1 MFYHGF
7 RSRCIALFAAI
18 AFVCMPIGMAHADSP
33 VTITSTVTDPHSF
46 LSDSQAKSAS
56 QSLSALKSGGL
67 DAYVVLVTDFSDQ
80 APVKWC
86 EAAGTK
92 SGLSNSSLVL
102 VIATEQRVAATC
114 GNTDQKGIA
123 DSAVVSAFAAAKTEL
138 GKANPLD
145 ADTVVSAIQAYSSS
159 LKASQSS
166 GSTIKKSTTPTNT
179 RAAKSSLSSTSSSSA
194 FPLSSV
200 ILFVFFLILLPIIL
214 ITAIVRSQRKT
225 RKTVV
230 GTQEQ
235 QRVQSTLDLARM
247 LLDADDVVRA
257 SEDEIEFARAQFGP
271 DAVASFSSAIDN
283 ARALVSR
290 GFALQRGNED
300 GSNPVSTQEM
310 NDFINRL
317 NAAMNQLV
325 QERQSFTERRNK
337 EANIGEQVSDLLDS
351 IAQTRNQISQA
362 EMDLQTLKL
371 AYSAEAIASL
381 IGRPDQARALLDQA
395 ETSAKEALAAQQS
408 GQNAYETLEVARRAL
423 ALARHQLES
432 ITQAPDQLARS
443 SELLTAAIGSITSDI
458 SDVTRLKADPVAFK
472 PLVDS
477 AQAAISGGHAAQN
490 GHGDPLAALES
501 LRLAEA
507 ALDEALAPLRS
518 AEERAQRAQSG
529 IDALLSQADSEVA
542 RANQHITSHGSLVGF
557 DARSQLSFARSA
569 LQNAHSFHNQ
579 GNDESAAAQAR
590 TAITYAQAAIT
601 APLTTPQQSS
611 GSRIADGLTGA
622 LVWSVLDSILSSGG
636 SHRRSWGSD
645 WGGSSWGG
653 GGSSNSGSFGGFGGF
668 GGSSGGFGG
677 SSGSGHTDSF

>member
-1 MFYHGF
+1 MAFLAALVTVLVATCLPAG
-7 RSRCIALFAAI
+7 IAR
-18 AFVCMPIGMAHADSP
+18 ADSP

-46 LSDSQAKSAS
+46 LSDSQAQSAS
-56 QSLSALKSGGL
+56 QSLSKLKSGGL

-159 LKASQSS
+159 LKAAQSS
-166 GSTIKKSTTPTNT
+166 GSTTTKT
-179 RAAKSSLSSTSSSSA
+179 RATSAARSSSTSTSDSSTFLFGSI
-194 FPLSSV
+194 
-200 ILFVFFLILLPIIL
+200 ILFFFFTVLILLPIIL

-235 QRVQSTLDLARM
+235 RRVQSTLDLARM

-310 NDFINRL
+310 NEFINRL

-362 EMDLQTLKL
+362 QMDLQTLKL

-490 GHGDPLAALES
+490 GQGDPLAALES

-507 ALDEALAPLRS
+507 SLDEALAPLRS

-653 GGSSNSGSFGGFGGF
+653 GGSSNSGSFGGFGG
-668 GGSSGGFGG
+668 SSGGFGG

>member
-18 AFVCMPIGMAHADSP
+18 AFVCMPIGMARADSP

-166 GSTIKKSTTPTNT
+166 GSKTTTPTKT
-179 RAAKSSLSSTSSSSA
+179 RAAKSSSSSTSGDSTFLFGSI
-194 FPLSSV
+194 
-200 ILFVFFLILLPIIL
+200 ILFFFFTVLILLPIIL
-214 ITAIVRSQRKT
+214 ITAIARSQRKT

-257 SEDEIEFARAQFGP
+257 AEDEIEFARAQFGP

-325 QERQSFTERRNK
+325 QEKQTFTERRNK
-337 EANIGEQVSDLLDS
+337 EANIGQQVSDLLDS

-362 EMDLQTLKL
+362 QMDLQTLKL

-490 GHGDPLAALES
+490 GQGDPLAALES

-507 ALDEALAPLRS
+507 ALDEALTPLRS

-579 GNDESAAAQAR
+579 GNDESAATQAR
-590 TAITYAQAAIT
+590 TAISYAQSAMT
-601 APLTTPQQSS
+601 APLTTPQPSS

-636 SHRRSWGSD
+636 SHRRSWDSG

-653 GGSSNSGSFGGFGGF
+653 GGSSNSGSFGGF

>member
-46 LSDSQAKSAS
+46 LSDSQAQSAS
-56 QSLSALKSGGL
+56 QSLSTLRSGGL

-159 LKASQSS
+159 LKAAQSS
-166 GSTIKKSTTPTNT
+166 GSTTTKSTTPKKTS
-179 RAAKSSLSSTSSSSA
+179 AAKSSSSDTSDSSTFLFGSI
-194 FPLSSV
+194 
-200 ILFVFFLILLPIIL
+200 ILFFFFTVLILLPIIL
-214 ITAIVRSQRKT
+214 VTAIVRSQRKT

-271 DAVASFSSAIDN
+271 DAIASFSSAIDN

-337 EANIGEQVSDLLDS
+337 EANIGQQVSDLLES

-423 ALARHQLES
+423 SLARHQLES

-490 GHGDPLAALES
+490 GQGDPLAALES

-579 GNDESAAAQAR
+579 GNDESAATQAR
-590 TAITYAQAAIT
+590 TAITYAQAAMT

-636 SHRRSWGSD
+636 SHRRSWDSG

-653 GGSSNSGSFGGFGGF
+653 GGSSNSGSFGGF

>member
-102 VIATEQRVAATC
+102 VIATEQRVAASC

-159 LKASQSS
+159 LKAAQSS
-166 GSTIKKSTTPTNT
+166 GSTTTKT
-179 RAAKSSLSSTSSSSA
+179 RATSAARSSSTSTGDSSTFLFGSI
-194 FPLSSV
+194 
-200 ILFVFFLILLPIIL
+200 ILFFFFTVLILLPIIL
-214 ITAIVRSQRKT
+214 IIAIVRSQRKT

-290 GFALQRGNED
+290 GFTLQRGNED

-317 NAAMNQLV
+317 NVAMNQLV

-490 GHGDPLAALES
+490 GQGDPLAALET

-507 ALDEALAPLRS
+507 SLDEALAPLRS

-579 GNDESAAAQAR
+579 GNDESAATQAR

-636 SHRRSWGSD
+636 SHRRSWDSG

-653 GGSSNSGSFGGFGGF
+653 GGSSNSGSFGGF

>member
-7 RSRCIALFAAI
+7 RSRCIALFTAI
-18 AFVCMPIGMAHADSP
+18 AFVCMPIGMAYADSP

-46 LSDSQAKSAS
+46 LSDSQAQSAS
-56 QSLSALKSGGL
+56 QSLSKLKSGGL

-159 LKASQSS
+159 LKAAQSS
-166 GSTIKKSTTPTNT
+166 GSTTTKT
-179 RAAKSSLSSTSSSSA
+179 RATSAARSSSTSTGDSSTFLFGSI
-194 FPLSSV
+194 
-200 ILFVFFLILLPIIL
+200 ILFFFFTVLILLPIVL

-257 SEDEIEFARAQFGP
+257 AEDEIEFARAQFGP

-325 QERQSFTERRNK
+325 QEKQTFTERRNK

-362 EMDLQTLKL
+362 QMDLQTLKL

-432 ITQAPDQLARS
+432 IAQAPDQLARS

-472 PLVDS
+472 PLVES

-490 GHGDPLAALES
+490 GQGDPLAALES

-579 GNDESAAAQAR
+579 GNDESAATQAR

-636 SHRRSWGSD
+636 SHRRSWDSG

-653 GGSSNSGSFGGFGGF
+653 GGSSNSGSFGGF

>member
-1 MFYHGF
+1 MFYHAF
-7 RSRCIALFAAI
+7 RSRCIALFTAI

-46 LSDSQAKSAS
+46 LSDSQAQSAS
-56 QSLSALKSGGL
+56 QSLSKLKSGGL

-159 LKASQSS
+159 LKTAQSS
-166 GSTIKKSTTPTNT
+166 GVTTTKT
-179 RAAKSSLSSTSSSSA
+179 RATSAATRSSTSTDDSSTFLFGSI
-194 FPLSSV
+194 
-200 ILFVFFLILLPIIL
+200 ILFFFFTVLILLPIIL

-337 EANIGEQVSDLLDS
+337 EANIGQQVSDLLDS

-362 EMDLQTLKL
+362 QMDLQTLKL

-472 PLVDS
+472 PLVES

-490 GHGDPLAALES
+490 GQGDPLAALES

-579 GNDESAAAQAR
+579 GNDESAATQAR
-590 TAITYAQAAIT
+590 TAITYAQSAMT

-636 SHRRSWGSD
+636 SHRRSWDSG

-653 GGSSNSGSFGGFGGF
+653 GGSSNSGSFGGF

>member
-1 MFYHGF
+1 
-7 RSRCIALFAAI
+7 
-18 AFVCMPIGMAHADSP
+18 
-33 VTITSTVTDPHSF
+33 
-46 LSDSQAKSAS
+46 
-56 QSLSALKSGGL
+56 
-67 DAYVVLVTDFSDQ
+67 
-80 APVKWC
+80 
-86 EAAGTK
+86 
-92 SGLSNSSLVL
+92 
-102 VIATEQRVAATC
+102 
-114 GNTDQKGIA
+114 
-123 DSAVVSAFAAAKTEL
+123 
-138 GKANPLD
+138 
-145 ADTVVSAIQAYSSS
+145 
-159 LKASQSS
+159 
-166 GSTIKKSTTPTNT
+166 
-179 RAAKSSLSSTSSSSA
+179 
-194 FPLSSV
+194 
-200 ILFVFFLILLPIIL
+200 
-214 ITAIVRSQRKT
+214 
-225 RKTVV
+225 
-230 GTQEQ
+230 
-235 QRVQSTLDLARM
+235 M

-300 GSNPVSTQEM
+300 GSNPVSPQEM

-477 AQAAISGGHAAQN
+477 AQAAISGGHAAQY

-653 GGSSNSGSFGGFGGF
+653 GGSSNSGSFGGFGG
-668 GGSSGGFGG
+668 SSGGFGG

>member
-1 MFYHGF
+1 
-7 RSRCIALFAAI
+7 
-18 AFVCMPIGMAHADSP
+18 
-33 VTITSTVTDPHSF
+33 
-46 LSDSQAKSAS
+46 
-56 QSLSALKSGGL
+56 
-67 DAYVVLVTDFSDQ
+67 
-80 APVKWC
+80 
-86 EAAGTK
+86 
-92 SGLSNSSLVL
+92 
-102 VIATEQRVAATC
+102 
-114 GNTDQKGIA
+114 
-123 DSAVVSAFAAAKTEL
+123 
-138 GKANPLD
+138 
-145 ADTVVSAIQAYSSS
+145 
-159 LKASQSS
+159 
-166 GSTIKKSTTPTNT
+166 
-179 RAAKSSLSSTSSSSA
+179 
-194 FPLSSV
+194 
-200 ILFVFFLILLPIIL
+200 
-214 ITAIVRSQRKT
+214 
-225 RKTVV
+225 
-230 GTQEQ
+230 
-235 QRVQSTLDLARM
+235 M

-257 SEDEIEFARAQFGP
+257 AEDEIEFARAQFGP

-325 QERQSFTERRNK
+325 QEKQTFTERRNK
-337 EANIGEQVSDLLDS
+337 EANIGQQVSDLLES

-362 EMDLQTLKL
+362 QMDLQTLKL

-490 GHGDPLAALES
+490 GQGDPLAALES

-529 IDALLSQADSEVA
+529 IEALLSQADSEVA
-542 RANQHITSHGSLVGF
+542 RANQHVTSHGSLVGF

-590 TAITYAQAAIT
+590 TAISYAQSAMT
-601 APLTTPQQSS
+601 APLTTPQPSS

-636 SHRRSWGSD
+636 SHRRSWDSG

-653 GGSSNSGSFGGFGGF
+653 GGSSNSGSFGGF

>member
-18 AFVCMPIGMAHADSP
+18 AFVCMPIGMARADSP

-159 LKASQSS
+159 LKAAQSS
-166 GSTIKKSTTPTNT
+166 GSKTTTPTKT
-179 RAAKSSLSSTSSSSA
+179 RAAKSSSSSTSGDSTFLFGSI
-194 FPLSSV
+194 
-200 ILFVFFLILLPIIL
+200 ILFFFFTVLILLPIIL

-290 GFALQRGNED
+290 GFTLQRGNED

-490 GHGDPLAALES
+490 GQGDPLAALES

-507 ALDEALAPLRS
+507 SLDEALAPLRS

-636 SHRRSWGSD
+636 SHRRSWDSG

-653 GGSSNSGSFGGFGGF
+653 GGSSNSGSFGGF

>member
-1 MFYHGF
+1 MAFLAALVTVLVATCLPAG
-7 RSRCIALFAAI
+7 IAR
-18 AFVCMPIGMAHADSP
+18 ADSP

-46 LSDSQAKSAS
+46 LSDSQAQSAS
-56 QSLSALKSGGL
+56 QSLSKLKSGGL

-159 LKASQSS
+159 LKAAQSS
-166 GSTIKKSTTPTNT
+166 GSTTTKT
-179 RAAKSSLSSTSSSSA
+179 RATSAARSSSTSTSDSSTFLFGSI
-194 FPLSSV
+194 
-200 ILFVFFLILLPIIL
+200 ILFFFFTVLILLPIIL
-214 ITAIVRSQRKT
+214 ITAIARLQRKT

-235 QRVQSTLDLARM
+235 RRVQSTLDLARM

-271 DAVASFSSAIDN
+271 DAVVSFSSAIDN

-337 EANIGEQVSDLLDS
+337 EANIGEQVSDLLES

-362 EMDLQTLKL
+362 QMDLQTLKL

-490 GHGDPLAALES
+490 GQGDPLAALES

-529 IDALLSQADSEVA
+529 IEALLSQADSEVA
-542 RANQHITSHGSLVGF
+542 RANQHVTSHGSLVGF

-590 TAITYAQAAIT
+590 TAISYAQSAMT
-601 APLTTPQQSS
+601 APLTTPQPSS

-636 SHRRSWGSD
+636 SHRRSWDSG

-653 GGSSNSGSFGGFGGF
+653 GGSSNSGSFGGF

>member
-123 DSAVVSAFAAAKTEL
+123 DSAVVSAFSAAKTEL

-145 ADTVVSAIQAYSSS
+145 GDTVVSAIQAYSSS

-179 RAAKSSLSSTSSSSA
+179 RAAKSSSSSTSGGSTFLFGSI
-194 FPLSSV
+194 
-200 ILFVFFLILLPIIL
+200 ILFFFFTVLILLPIIL
-214 ITAIVRSQRKT
+214 ITAIARSQRKT
-225 RKTVV
+225 RKIVV

-477 AQAAISGGHAAQN
+477 AQAAISGGHTAQN
-490 GHGDPLAALES
+490 GQGDPLAALES

-653 GGSSNSGSFGGFGGF
+653 GGSSNSGSFGGFGG
-668 GGSSGGFGG
+668 SSGGFGG

>member
-7 RSRCIALFAAI
+7 RSRCIALFTAI
-18 AFVCMPIGMAHADSP
+18 VFVCMPIGIAHADSP

-46 LSDSQAKSAS
+46 LSDSQAQSAS
-56 QSLSALKSGGL
+56 QSLNELKSGGL
-67 DAYVVLVTDFSDQ
+67 DAYLVLITDFSDQ

-102 VIATEQRVAATC
+102 VIATEQRVATTC

-159 LKASQSS
+159 LKAAQSS
-166 GSTIKKSTTPTNT
+166 GSTTTKT
-179 RAAKSSLSSTSSSSA
+179 RATSAAKSSSSDTSDSSTFLFGSI
-194 FPLSSV
+194 
-200 ILFVFFLILLPIIL
+200 ILFFFFTVLILLPIIL

-235 QRVQSTLDLARM
+235 RRVQSTLDLARM

-271 DAVASFSSAIDN
+271 DAIASFSSAIDN

-337 EANIGEQVSDLLDS
+337 EANIGQQVSDLLES

-362 EMDLQTLKL
+362 QMDLQTLKL

-490 GHGDPLAALES
+490 GQGDPLAALES

-579 GNDESAAAQAR
+579 GNDESAATQAR
-590 TAITYAQAAIT
+590 TAISYAQSAMT

-636 SHRRSWGSD
+636 SHRRSWDSG
-645 WGGSSWGG
+645 WGGSSWG
-653 GGSSNSGSFGGFGGF
+653 GGSSNSGSFGGFGG
-668 GGSSGGFGG
+668 SSGSFGG

>member
-1 MFYHGF
+1 MFYHAF
-7 RSRCIALFAAI
+7 RSRCIALFTAI

-46 LSDSQAKSAS
+46 LSDSQAQSAS
-56 QSLSALKSGGL
+56 QSLSKLKSGGL

-159 LKASQSS
+159 LKTAQSS
-166 GSTIKKSTTPTNT
+166 GVTTTKT
-179 RAAKSSLSSTSSSSA
+179 RATSAATRSSTSTDDSSTFLFGSI
-194 FPLSSV
+194 
-200 ILFVFFLILLPIIL
+200 ILFFFFTVLILLPIIL

-337 EANIGEQVSDLLDS
+337 EANIGEQVSDLLES

-362 EMDLQTLKL
+362 QMDLQTLKL

-490 GHGDPLAALES
+490 GQGDPLAALES

-507 ALDEALAPLRS
+507 SLDEALAPLRS

-529 IDALLSQADSEVA
+529 IEALLSQADSEVA

-579 GNDESAAAQAR
+579 GNDESAATQAR
-590 TAITYAQAAIT
+590 TASTYAQAAIT
-601 APLTTPQQSS
+601 APLTTPQPSS

-622 LVWSVLDSILSSGG
+622 LVWSLLDSILSSGG
-636 SHRRSWGSD
+636 SHRRSWDSG

-653 GGSSNSGSFGGFGGF
+653 GGSSNSGSFGGFGG
-668 GGSSGGFGG
+668 SSGSFGG

>member
-123 DSAVVSAFAAAKTEL
+123 DSAVVSAFSAAKTEL

-145 ADTVVSAIQAYSSS
+145 GDTVVSAIQAYSSS

-179 RAAKSSLSSTSSSSA
+179 RAAKSSSSSTSGGSTFLFGSI
-194 FPLSSV
+194 
-200 ILFVFFLILLPIIL
+200 ILFFFFTVLILLPIIL

-472 PLVDS
+472 PLVES

-490 GHGDPLAALES
+490 GQGDPLAALES

-601 APLTTPQQSS
+601 APLTTPQPSS

-636 SHRRSWGSD
+636 SHRRSWDSG

-653 GGSSNSGSFGGFGGF
+653 GGSSNSGSFGGF

>member
-1 MFYHGF
+1 
-7 RSRCIALFAAI
+7 
-18 AFVCMPIGMAHADSP
+18 
-33 VTITSTVTDPHSF
+33 
-46 LSDSQAKSAS
+46 
-56 QSLSALKSGGL
+56 
-67 DAYVVLVTDFSDQ
+67 
-80 APVKWC
+80 
-86 EAAGTK
+86 
-92 SGLSNSSLVL
+92 
-102 VIATEQRVAATC
+102 
-114 GNTDQKGIA
+114 
-123 DSAVVSAFAAAKTEL
+123 
-138 GKANPLD
+138 
-145 ADTVVSAIQAYSSS
+145 
-159 LKASQSS
+159 
-166 GSTIKKSTTPTNT
+166 
-179 RAAKSSLSSTSSSSA
+179 
-194 FPLSSV
+194 
-200 ILFVFFLILLPIIL
+200 
-214 ITAIVRSQRKT
+214 
-225 RKTVV
+225 
-230 GTQEQ
+230 
-235 QRVQSTLDLARM
+235 M

-257 SEDEIEFARAQFGP
+257 AEDEIEFARAQFGP

-325 QERQSFTERRNK
+325 QEKQTFTERRNK

-362 EMDLQTLKL
+362 QMDLQTLKL

-432 ITQAPDQLARS
+432 IAQAPDQLARS

-472 PLVDS
+472 PLVES

-490 GHGDPLAALES
+490 GQGDPLAALES

-507 ALDEALAPLRS
+507 SLDEALAPLRS

-529 IDALLSQADSEVA
+529 IEALLSQADSEVA

-579 GNDESAAAQAR
+579 GNDESAATQAR
-590 TAITYAQAAIT
+590 TAISYAQSAMT
-601 APLTTPQQSS
+601 APLTTPQPSS

-636 SHRRSWGSD
+636 SHRRSWDSG

-653 GGSSNSGSFGGFGGF
+653 GGSSNSGSFGGF

>member
-1 MFYHGF
+1 MFYHAF
-7 RSRCIALFAAI
+7 RSRCIALFTAI

-46 LSDSQAKSAS
+46 LSDSQAQSAS
-56 QSLSALKSGGL
+56 QSLSKLKSGGL

-145 ADTVVSAIQAYSSS
+145 ADTVVSAIRAYSSS

-166 GSTIKKSTTPTNT
+166 GSTTTKSTTPKKTS
-179 RAAKSSLSSTSSSSA
+179 AAKSSSSSTSGGSTFLFGSI
-194 FPLSSV
+194 
-200 ILFVFFLILLPIIL
+200 ILFFFFTVLILLPIVL

-300 GSNPVSTQEM
+300 GSHPVSTQEM

-490 GHGDPLAALES
+490 GQGDPLAALES

-529 IDALLSQADSEVA
+529 IEALLSQADSEVA

-579 GNDESAAAQAR
+579 GNDESAATQAR

-601 APLTTPQQSS
+601 APLTTPQPSS

-636 SHRRSWGSD
+636 SHRRSWDSG

-653 GGSSNSGSFGGFGGF
+653 GGSSNSGSFGGFGG
-668 GGSSGGFGG
+668 SSGSFGG

>member
-46 LSDSQAKSAS
+46 LSDSQAQSAS
-56 QSLSALKSGGL
+56 QSLSKLKSGGL

-145 ADTVVSAIQAYSSS
+145 GDAVVSAIQAYSSS
-159 LKASQSS
+159 LKAAQSS
-166 GSTIKKSTTPTNT
+166 GSTTTKSTRPTKT
-179 RAAKSSLSSTSSSSA
+179 SAAKSSSSSTSSSSA

-477 AQAAISGGHAAQN
+477 AQAAISGGHTAQN
-490 GHGDPLAALES
+490 GQGDPLAALES

-653 GGSSNSGSFGGFGGF
+653 GGSSNSGSFGGFGG
-668 GGSSGGFGG
+668 SSGGFGG

>member
-46 LSDSQAKSAS
+46 LSDSQAQSAS
-56 QSLSALKSGGL
+56 QSLSKLKSGGL
-67 DAYVVLVTDFSDQ
+67 DAYVVLVKDFSDQ

-159 LKASQSS
+159 LKAAQSS
-166 GSTIKKSTTPTNT
+166 GSTTTKT
-179 RAAKSSLSSTSSSSA
+179 RATSAARSSSTSTSDSSTFLFGSI
-194 FPLSSV
+194 
-200 ILFVFFLILLPIIL
+200 ILFFFFTVLILLPIIL

-235 QRVQSTLDLARM
+235 RRVQSTLDLARM

-271 DAVASFSSAIDN
+271 DAVVSFSSAIDN

-310 NDFINRL
+310 NDFVNRL

-337 EANIGEQVSDLLDS
+337 EANIGEQVSDLLES

-362 EMDLQTLKL
+362 QMDLQTLKL

-490 GHGDPLAALES
+490 GQGDPLAALES

-529 IDALLSQADSEVA
+529 IEALLSQADSEVA
-542 RANQHITSHGSLVGF
+542 RANQHVTSHGSLVGF

-579 GNDESAAAQAR
+579 GNDESAATQAR

-601 APLTTPQQSS
+601 APLTTPQPSS

-636 SHRRSWGSD
+636 SHRRSWDSG

-653 GGSSNSGSFGGFGGF
+653 GGSSNSGSFGGFGG
-668 GGSSGGFGG
+668 SSGSFGG

>member
-166 GSTIKKSTTPTNT
+166 GSTIKKSTTPTKT
-179 RAAKSSLSSTSSSSA
+179 RAAKSSSSSTSSSSA
-194 FPLSSV
+194 FPLSSI

-432 ITQAPDQLARS
+432 ITQAPDQLAHS

-490 GHGDPLAALES
+490 GQGDPLAALES

-653 GGSSNSGSFGGFGGF
+653 GGSSNSGSFGGFGG
-668 GGSSGGFGG
+668 SSGGFGG

>member
-1 MFYHGF
+1 M
-7 RSRCIALFAAI
+7 
-18 AFVCMPIGMAHADSP
+18 
-33 VTITSTVTDPHSF
+33 
-46 LSDSQAKSAS
+46 
-56 QSLSALKSGGL
+56 
-67 DAYVVLVTDFSDQ
+67 
-80 APVKWC
+80 
-86 EAAGTK
+86 
-92 SGLSNSSLVL
+92 
-102 VIATEQRVAATC
+102 
-114 GNTDQKGIA
+114 
-123 DSAVVSAFAAAKTEL
+123 
-138 GKANPLD
+138 
-145 ADTVVSAIQAYSSS
+145 
-159 LKASQSS
+159 
-166 GSTIKKSTTPTNT
+166 
-179 RAAKSSLSSTSSSSA
+179 
-194 FPLSSV
+194 
-200 ILFVFFLILLPIIL
+200 ILLPIIL
-214 ITAIVRSQRKT
+214 ITAIARLQRKT

-507 ALDEALAPLRS
+507 SLDEALAPLRS

-529 IDALLSQADSEVA
+529 IEALLSQADSEVA

-590 TAITYAQAAIT
+590 TAISYAQSAMT
-601 APLTTPQQSS
+601 APLTTPQPSS

-636 SHRRSWGSD
+636 SHRRSWDSG

-653 GGSSNSGSFGGFGGF
+653 GGSSNSGSFGGF

>member
-46 LSDSQAKSAS
+46 LSDSQAQSAS
-56 QSLSALKSGGL
+56 QSLSKLKSGGL

-159 LKASQSS
+159 LKAAQSS
-166 GSTIKKSTTPTNT
+166 GSTTTKT
-179 RAAKSSLSSTSSSSA
+179 RATSAARSSSTSTSDSSTFLFGSI
-194 FPLSSV
+194 
-200 ILFVFFLILLPIIL
+200 ILFFFFTVLILLPIIL

-300 GSNPVSTQEM
+300 GSHPVSTQEM

-362 EMDLQTLKL
+362 QMDLQTLKL

-490 GHGDPLAALES
+490 GQGDPLAALES

-507 ALDEALAPLRS
+507 SLDEALAPLRS

-529 IDALLSQADSEVA
+529 IEALLSQADSEVA

-579 GNDESAAAQAR
+579 GNDESAATQAR
-590 TAITYAQAAIT
+590 TAISYAQSAMT
-601 APLTTPQQSS
+601 APLTTPQPSS

-636 SHRRSWGSD
+636 SHRRSWDSG

-653 GGSSNSGSFGGFGGF
+653 GGSSNSGSFGGF

>member
-166 GSTIKKSTTPTNT
+166 ASTIKKSTTPTNT
-179 RAAKSSLSSTSSSSA
+179 RAAKSSSSSTSSSSV
-194 FPLSSV
+194 FPLSS
-200 ILFVFFLILLPIIL
+200 IIHFVFFLILLPIVL

-300 GSNPVSTQEM
+300 GSHPVSTQEM

-490 GHGDPLAALES
+490 GQGDPLAALES

-529 IDALLSQADSEVA
+529 IEALLSQADSEVA

-579 GNDESAAAQAR
+579 GNDESAATQAR

-601 APLTTPQQSS
+601 APLTTPQPSS

-636 SHRRSWGSD
+636 SHRRSWDSG

-653 GGSSNSGSFGGFGGF
+653 GGSSNSGSFGGFGG
-668 GGSSGGFGG
+668 SSGSFGG

>member
-1 MFYHGF
+1 MFYHAF
-7 RSRCIALFAAI
+7 RSRCIALFTAI

-46 LSDSQAKSAS
+46 LSDSQAQSAS
-56 QSLSALKSGGL
+56 QSLSKLKSGGL

-159 LKASQSS
+159 LKAAQSS
-166 GSTIKKSTTPTNT
+166 GVTTTKT
-179 RAAKSSLSSTSSSSA
+179 RATSAARSSSTSTSDGSTFLFGSI
-194 FPLSSV
+194 
-200 ILFVFFLILLPIIL
+200 ILFFFFTVLILLPIIL

-283 ARALVSR
+283 ARALVSH

-325 QERQSFTERRNK
+325 QEKQTFTERRNK
-337 EANIGEQVSDLLDS
+337 EANIGQQVSDLLDS

-362 EMDLQTLKL
+362 QMDLQTLKL

-490 GHGDPLAALES
+490 GQGDPLAALES

-507 ALDEALAPLRS
+507 SLDEALAPLRS

-579 GNDESAAAQAR
+579 GNDESAATQAR
-590 TAITYAQAAIT
+590 TAITYAQSAMT

-636 SHRRSWGSD
+636 SHRRSWDSG

-653 GGSSNSGSFGGFGGF
+653 GGSSNSGSFGGF

>member
-46 LSDSQAKSAS
+46 LSDSQAQSAS
-56 QSLSALKSGGL
+56 QSLGALKSGGL

-92 SGLSNSSLVL
+92 SGLSNASLVL

-159 LKASQSS
+159 LKAAQSS
-166 GSTIKKSTTPTNT
+166 GSTTTKT
-179 RAAKSSLSSTSSSSA
+179 RATSAAKSSSSDTSDSSTFLFGSI
-194 FPLSSV
+194 
-200 ILFVFFLILLPIIL
+200 ILFFFFTVLILLPIIL

-271 DAVASFSSAIDN
+271 DAIASFSSAIDN

-362 EMDLQTLKL
+362 QMDLQTLKL

-490 GHGDPLAALES
+490 GQGDPLAALES

-529 IDALLSQADSEVA
+529 IDVLLSQADSEVA

-579 GNDESAAAQAR
+579 GNDESAATQAR
-590 TAITYAQAAIT
+590 TAITYAQAAMT

-636 SHRRSWGSD
+636 SHRRSWDSG

-653 GGSSNSGSFGGFGGF
+653 GGSSNSGSFGGF

>member
-123 DSAVVSAFAAAKTEL
+123 DSAVVSAFSAAKTEL

-145 ADTVVSAIQAYSSS
+145 GDTVVSAIQAYSSS

-179 RAAKSSLSSTSSSSA
+179 RAAKSSSSSTSGGSTFLFGSI
-194 FPLSSV
+194 
-200 ILFVFFLILLPIIL
+200 ILFFFFTVLILLPIIL

-472 PLVDS
+472 PLVES

-490 GHGDPLAALES
+490 GQGDPLAALES

-636 SHRRSWGSD
+636 SHRRSWDSG

-653 GGSSNSGSFGGFGGF
+653 GGSSNSGSFGGF

>member
-166 GSTIKKSTTPTNT
+166 GSTTKKSTTPTKT
-179 RAAKSSLSSTSSSSA
+179 RAAKSSSSSTSSSSA
-194 FPLSSV
+194 FPLSSI

-432 ITQAPDQLARS
+432 ITQAPDQLAHS

-477 AQAAISGGHAAQN
+477 AQAAISGGHTAQN
-490 GHGDPLAALES
+490 GQGDPLAALES

-653 GGSSNSGSFGGFGGF
+653 GGSSNSGSFGGFGG
-668 GGSSGGFGG
+668 SSGGFGG

>member
-18 AFVCMPIGMAHADSP
+18 AFVCMPIGVAHADSP

-56 QSLSALKSGGL
+56 QSLSELKSGGL
-67 DAYVVLVTDFSDQ
+67 DAYVVLVNDFSDQ

-123 DSAVVSAFAAAKTEL
+123 DSAVVSAFSAAKTEL

-145 ADTVVSAIQAYSSS
+145 GDTVVSAIQAYSSS

-166 GSTIKKSTTPTNT
+166 GSTIKKSTTPTKT
-179 RAAKSSLSSTSSSSA
+179 RAAKSSSSSTSSSSA
-194 FPLSSV
+194 FPLSSI

-235 QRVQSTLDLARM
+235 RRVQSTLDLARM

-310 NDFINRL
+310 NEFINRL

-337 EANIGEQVSDLLDS
+337 EANIGEQVSDLLES

-490 GHGDPLAALES
+490 GQGDPLAALES

-590 TAITYAQAAIT
+590 TAISYAQSAMT
-601 APLTTPQQSS
+601 APLTTPQPSS

-636 SHRRSWGSD
+636 SHRRSWDSG

-653 GGSSNSGSFGGFGGF
+653 GGSSNSGSFGGF

>member
-18 AFVCMPIGMAHADSP
+18 AFVCMPIGVAHADSP

-56 QSLSALKSGGL
+56 QSLSELKSGGL

-179 RAAKSSLSSTSSSSA
+179 RAAKSSSSSTSSSSV
-194 FPLSSV
+194 FPLSS
-200 ILFVFFLILLPIIL
+200 IIHFVFFLILLPIIL

-432 ITQAPDQLARS
+432 ITQAPDQLAHS

-490 GHGDPLAALES
+490 GQGDPLAALES

-636 SHRRSWGSD
+636 SHRRSWDSD

-653 GGSSNSGSFGGFGGF
+653 GGSSNSGSFGGFGG
-668 GGSSGGFGG
+668 SSGGFGG

>member
-46 LSDSQAKSAS
+46 LSDSQAQSAS
-56 QSLSALKSGGL
+56 QSLSKLKSGGL

-179 RAAKSSLSSTSSSSA
+179 RAAKSSSSSTSGDSTFLFGSI
-194 FPLSSV
+194 
-200 ILFVFFLILLPIIL
+200 ILFFFFTVLILLPIIL

-432 ITQAPDQLARS
+432 ITQAPDQLAHS

-490 GHGDPLAALES
+490 GQGDPLAALES

-636 SHRRSWGSD
+636 SHRRSWDSD

-653 GGSSNSGSFGGFGGF
+653 GGSSNSGSFGGFGG
-668 GGSSGGFGG
+668 SSGGFGG